1 MSTTE
6 PRVIIGAGQCGA
18 RASQALR
25 ENGWDGAI
33 ALFGNEGLLP
43 YERPPLSK
51 SVLLGQ
57 KTTAQCTIYDEAFF
71 REQRIDLR
79 TDAPVA
85 AIDRVGRRVVLAS
98 GDTLGYHRLLI
109 ATGTRPRRLDLPG
122 ATLAGV
128 HVLRGV
134 HDAHA
139 IGAELRPGRRIAVIG
154 AGFIGLEI
162 AATAVALGCKVVVL
176 EAAPRALMRAV
187 PEVVAQCVV
196 AQHRQR
202 GVDVRFGVH
211 LERFVGTARVRGVQL
226 VDGTTLACDAV
237 IAGIGVTPCIE
248 LAKAAKLDVENGVA
262 VDAMLCTNDP
272 RIFAAGDVCSFPH
285 PLFGRR
291 IRLEC
296 WKNAEDQARV
306 AARNM
311 LGHGEACSSVP
322 WFWSDQYDMTIQ
334 IAGMPAL
341 GTTTVV
347 RETGSASRVFFALN
361 GDGVLVGAS
370 GVGQTGEIARD
381 VRFAQELI
389 ARRACVEPEL
399 LADRGTKLRSL
410 LAAEAQ

>member
-1 MSTTE
+1 MNATE
-6 PRVIIGAGQCGA
+6 AMVIVGAGQCGV
-18 RASQALR
+18 RAAQALR
-25 ENGWDGAI
+25 ENGWKGAI
-33 ALFGNEGLLP
+33 ALLGDEGVLP

-57 KTTAQCTIYDEAFF
+57 KTTAQCTIYDETFF

-79 TDAPVA
+79 TDAPVV

-109 ATGTRPRRLDLPG
+109 ATGARPRRLDLPG

-134 HDAHA
+134 RDVQA
-139 IGAELRPGRRIAVIG
+139 IGAELRPDCRIVVIG
-154 AGFIGLEI
+154 AGFIGLEV
-162 AATAVALGCKVVVL
+162 AAAAVTIGCEVVVL

-187 PEVVAQCVV
+187 PDAVAEDVV
-196 AQHRQR
+196 AQHGRR

-211 LERFVGTARVRGVQL
+211 VERLVGTTRVSGVQL

-237 IAGIGVTPCIE
+237 IAGIGVTPRTE
-248 LAKAAKLDVENGVA
+248 LAQAAKLDVENGVA
-262 VDAMLCTNDP
+262 VDETLCTNDP
-272 RIFAAGDVCSFPH
+272 HIFAAGDVCSFPH

-311 LGHGEACSSVP
+311 LGHGEACSPVP
-322 WFWSDQYDMTIQ
+322 WFWSDQYGMTIQ
-334 IAGMPAL
+334 IAGMPAF

-347 RETGSASRVFFALN
+347 RETGSASRVIFALD

-370 GVGQTGEIARD
+370 GVGLAGEIARD

-389 ARRACVEPEL
+389 ARRACVEPHL
-399 LADRGTKLRSL
+399 LADRETKLRSL
-410 LAAEAQ
+410 LAMGEK